1 MKSLDKI
8 ISRYMYRITAILVF
22 FIVLMLF
29 FVQLF
34 TEQLRAVDDAHITLQ
49 QMTQLIDENQK
60 ELKKIEEEYYQTC
73 LNNAELVARI
83 LESDPDAIN
92 NLYELKRIAKSVE
105 IDEIHI
111 FDETGKIYAGTH
123 PKYYNLT
130 FDSGEQIMFFKPML
144 KDKSLKLVQDITP
157 NTAESKPMQYSAV
170 WSGNGE
176 FIVQIGMEPV
186 NVMKVTEKNELSYIF
201 SLFRVSP
208 DANYYAI
215 NCQTGEIVG
224 SSIEGMTGKSASDVG
239 FNMERIETDP
249 DGFHNEIDGT
259 LCFCVFEKIGENY
272 HVGRVVNAN
281 TLYRRAPMTVFWTTL
296 ALIVLSVILANAMI
310 EYMDKCVVKGI
321 HDVNEKLQSISEG
334 NLEEIVDVEN
344 SKEFMELSS
353 YINEMVKS
361 LLSNN
366 ERMSYILS
374 KTNLHM
380 GTYEFGGKLSKVRYT
395 EHIPLIFG
403 KDEKSMETLS
413 SDKGKFS
420 SFIEGVKTNPVKNE
434 TGIYHIGE
442 KYIRIEE
449 TENEGVVFG
458 IVVDVTDEIQKLKNM
473 ERERDVDDLTGLY
486 NRRGLT
492 EKLDELFTDREALGQ
507 SAVIMIDA
515 DGLKQ
520 INDTYGHEKGD
531 IYLKKIADIINNFG
545 IKSSVASRQ
554 GGDEFV
560 LFLYGYDSEEE
571 LMRAIETLQYIQ
583 SNSKATLE
591 KGLTVPL
598 KFSLGYAIAEENSE
612 YQDLFKIA
620 DEEMYKNKTERKKK
634 QRENKE

>member
-1 MKSLDKI
+1 MKPLNKI

-22 FIVLMLF
+22 LIVLLLF

-34 TEQLRAVDDAHITLQ
+34 TEQLRAVDDAHLTLQ
-49 QMTQLIDENQK
+49 QMEQVVEENQK
-60 ELKKIEEEYYQTC
+60 ELKEIEEEYYQTC
-73 LNNAELVARI
+73 LNNAEIVSRI

-92 NLYELKRIAKSVE
+92 NIYELKRIAKSVE

-123 PKYYNLT
+123 PKYYGLT

-170 WSGNGE
+170 WSKNGE

-215 NCQTGEIVG
+215 DCKTEEIVG
-224 SSIEGMTGKSASDVG
+224 SSVEHMIGRNASDVG

-249 DGFHNEIDGT
+249 DGFHNKIDGT
-259 LCFCVFEKIGENY
+259 LCFCVFEQVGENY
-272 HVGRVVNAN
+272 HIGRVVNAD
-281 TLYRRAPMTVFWTTL
+281 TLYRRTPMTVFWVTF
-296 ALIVLSVILANAMI
+296 ALIILSVILANAMI
-310 EYMDKCVVKGI
+310 KYMDKCVVKGI

-334 NLEEIVDVEN
+334 NLEETVDVKN

-361 LLSNN
+361 LLANN

-374 KTNLHM
+374 KTNLHI
-380 GTYEFGGKLSKVRYT
+380 GTYEFGGKMNKVRYT
-395 EHIPLIFG
+395 ESIPLIFG
-403 KDEKSMETLS
+403 KDEKSMTALS

-420 SFIEGVKTNPVKNE
+420 AFIEGIKTNPVKNE
-434 TGIYHIGE
+434 TGIYQMGE

-449 TENEGVVFG
+449 TENEGIVFG
-458 IVVDVTDEIQKLKNM
+458 IVVDVTDEIKKLKSI
-473 ERERDVDDLTGLY
+473 ERERDVDTLTGLY

-507 SAVIMIDA
+507 NAVIMIDA

-545 IKSSVASRQ
+545 IKSSIASRQ

-571 LMRAIETLQYIQ
+571 LMKAIETLQYIQ
-583 SNSKATLE
+583 NNSKATLE

-598 KFSLGYAIAEENSE
+598 LFSLGFAIAEENSD